1 MKRETREFLEQEEA
15 VAAAKSKAA
24 KRAKRRQSTARMVL
38 HVEKSIANL
47 EANGNPNAAAA
58 QRRFWHEAGYIK
70 GPCPAGCRRHAKRTE
85 RTP

>member
-1 MKRETREFLEQEEA
+1 MSAKRATREFLAQEEA

-24 KRAKRRQSTARMVL
+24 KREKRKRSNARMRL

-70 GPCPAGCRRHAKRTE
+70 GPCPPNCRRHKRGA
-85 RTP
+85 P